1 MKDYIIMTDSCSDLP
16 ADYIEK
22 KGIPFVSLTCSFE
35 GKEYMDD
42 FGRSLHYK
50 DFYGGMRRGETPKTS
65 QPNPEA
71 FYKVFEEIILQGK
84 DVLYVC
90 VSSGLSGTYNSA
102 NIAKGMIEE
111 KYKDNRVVI
120 VDVLTASLG
129 QGLMVIKAI
138 DMQENGESLD
148 NIVNYLEQNKL
159 NLNTYITVDDL
170 NHLKRGG
177 RISTVAAALGI
188 VLHIKPILTLNNE
201 GRVIAVQKIKGR
213 KNAINKLAEYVTKK
227 IEKPEEEIVTICH
240 GDVELEAES
249 LKQIITKEVKVKDVI
264 INYVGPVVGTYG
276 GPGALAVFFVGK
288 HRQNHI
294 VDINI

>member
-1 MKDYIIMTDSCSDLP
+1 MKDYSIITDSCCDLP
-16 ADYIEK
+16 YEYIENNN
-22 KGIPFVSLTCSFE
+22 ISYVSLTCNFK

-42 FGRSLHYK
+42 FGKSLSYK
-50 DFYGGMRRGETPKTS
+50 EFYEGMMEGEIPKTS
-65 QPNPEA
+65 QPSPEA
-71 FYKVFEEIILQGK
+71 FYRTFEQIASQGK
-84 DVLYVC
+84 DILYIC

-102 NIAKGMIEE
+102 NIAKNMIED
-111 KYKDNRVVI
+111 KFIGIKIVI

-138 DMQENGESLD
+138 EMKKNGVRLEE
-148 NIVNYLEQNKL
+148 IVSYMEAAKF

-177 RISTVAAALGI
+177 RISTVAAMVGL

-201 GRVIAVQKIKGR
+201 GKVIAILKVKGR
-213 KNAINKLAEYVTKK
+213 KSAIKKLSEFVVTKM
-227 IEKPEEEIVTICH
+227 ENPEEEIVTICH
-240 GDVELEAES
+240 GDAYLEAEK
-249 LKQIITKEVKVKDVI
+249 LKEAILKEVKVKDVI

-294 VDINI
+294 VDVNI